1 MTTYRWKSVN
11 LARKV
16 WVFFAGVRHA
26 VTHDRNMLVQLII
39 SLTVLAV
46 TFWLRNWFDFVLIVI
61 ATGHMLVVEMVNTAI
76 EAICDYI
83 QPEYDGRIGAIK
95 DMGSAASGIAI
106 LIWSITMLY
115 EGVRIW
121 SSL

>member
-1 MTTYRWKSVN
+1 M
-11 LARKV
+11 AKV
-16 WVFFAGVRHA
+16 L
-26 VTHDRNMLVQLII
+26 D
-39 SLTVLAV
+39 
-46 TFWLRNWFDFVLIVI
+46 
-61 ATGHMLVVEMVNTAI
+61 
-76 EAICDYI
+76 I